1 MRGRSS
7 IAARVAAILAF
18 GPLLCGF
25 GLFEKRDAEIEA
37 GNSALQAGKADDA
50 LAHYDKAV
58 KKLPAE
64 AGTHFDRGAALYAL
78 SRFDE
83 AGQEFLRAT
92 EAKDPALKASAF
104 YNLGNAFF
112 KKEKFKEA
120 VSAYTRSLGLK
131 PDDKQ
136 AKWNLEIAL
145 RKQKDQEDKDKKDKD
160 KKDQDQKNKDQKKDD
175 KDQDKKDKQDQ
186 KKDDQKKDKDKKDKD
201 KDKDKKQDQNQKDK
215 QDQQKQPQEKPSTP
229 KEQEQI
235 QSVLDNLERSSKD
248 LEKERARVRAVRRA
262 PPGRGLCG
270 GRQGVGIC
278 WAARRSAYLPE

>member
-1 MRGRSS
+1 M
-7 IAARVAAILAF
+7 AF
-18 GPLLCGF
+18 GPLLTGF
-25 GLFEKRDAEIEA
+25 GLFEKRDGEIEA
-37 GNSALQAGKADDA
+37 GNAALQAGKADDA
-50 LAHYDKAV
+50 LVHYDKAV

-83 AGQEFLRAT
+83 AGEEFLRAT

-145 RKQKDQEDKDKKDKD
+145 RKQKDKDDKD
-160 KKDQDQKNKDQKKDD
+160 KKDQDQKDKDKKKDDQKKDQDKKDQKKDD
-175 KDQDKKDKQDQ
+175 KKKD
-186 KKDDQKKDKDKKDKD
+186 DKDKKDQTGQGQEGQARPEAAGEAEHAEGAGAD
-201 KDKDKKQDQNQKDK
+201 PVGAR
-215 QDQQKQPQEKPSTP
+215 QPRTQLQRPG
-229 KEQEQI
+229 
-235 QSVLDNLERSSKD
+235 
-248 LEKERARVRAVRRA
+248 ERAGQG
-262 PPGRGLCG
+262 PGR
-270 GRQGVGIC
+270 
-278 WAARRSAYLPE
+278 AARAAGA

>member
-1 MRGRSS
+1 MRRTSRVAAP
-7 IAARVAAILAF
+7 IAMNIAAILAF

-37 GNSALQAGKADDA
+37 GNGALQAGKADDA
-50 LAHYDKAV
+50 LVHYDKAV

-83 AGQEFLRAT
+83 AGEEFLRAT

-120 VSAYTRSLGLK
+120 VSAYTRSLGLR

-145 RKQKDQEDKDKKDKD
+145 RKQKDKEDKD
-160 KKDQDQKNKDQKKDD
+160 KKDQDKKDKDQKKDD
-175 KDQDKKDKQDQ
+175 KKDDQKKDQDKKDKDQ
-186 KKDDQKKDKDKKDKD
+186 KKDDKKDDQKKDQDKKD
-201 KDKDKKQDQNQKDK
+201 QKDK
-215 QDQQKQPQEKPSTP
+215 QDQKPQEKPNTP

-248 LEKERARVRAVRRA
+248 LEKERAKARAVRRA
-262 PPGRGLCG
+262 PPERD
-270 GRQGVGIC
+270 
-278 WAARRSAYLPE
+278 W

>member
-1 MRGRSS
+1 M
-7 IAARVAAILAF
+7 
-18 GPLLCGF
+18 
-25 GLFEKRDAEIEA
+25 
-37 GNSALQAGKADDA
+37 
-50 LAHYDKAV
+50 HYDKAV

-83 AGQEFLRAT
+83 AGEEFLRAT
-92 EAKDPALKASAF
+92 EAKEPALKASAF

-145 RKQKDQEDKDKKDKD
+145 RKQKDKEDKDKKDK
-160 KKDQDQKNKDQKKDD
+160 KNQDDKNKDQKKDD
-175 KDQDKKDKQDQ
+175 KDQDKKDKDDKNKDQ
-186 KKDDQKKDKDKKDKD
+186 KKDDQKKDQDKKDK
-201 KDKDKKQDQNQKDK
+201 QDK
-215 QDQQKQPQEKPSTP
+215 QDKQDKKDEQKQPQEKPSTP

-248 LEKERARVRAVRRA
+248 LEKERAKARAVRRA
-262 PPGRGLCG
+262 PPERD
-270 GRQGVGIC
+270 
-278 WAARRSAYLPE
+278 W

>member
-1 MRGRSS
+1 MRRRGTS
-7 IAARVAAILAF
+7 AATIVGNLAAILAF
-18 GPLLCGF
+18 GPLLTGF
-25 GLFEKRDAEIEA
+25 GLFEKRDGEIEA
-37 GNSALQAGKADDA
+37 GNAALQSGKADDA
-50 LAHYDKAV
+50 LLHYDKAV

-83 AGQEFLRAT
+83 AGEEFLRAT

-120 VSAYTRSLGLK
+120 VSAYTRSLGLR

-145 RKQKDQEDKDKKDKD
+145 RKQKDEQDKQDKQDKKDKKDQDQKDKDKD
-160 KKDQDQKNKDQKKDD
+160 KKDQDQK
-175 KDQDKKDKQDQ
+175 
-186 KKDDQKKDKDKKDKD
+186 DKD
-201 KDKDKKQDQNQKDK
+201 KDKDKKDQKKDQSKKDK
-215 QDQQKQPQEKPSTP
+215 QDQPKQPQEKPSPP

-248 LEKERARVRAVRRA
+248 LEKERAKARAVRRA
-262 PPGRGLCG
+262 PPERD
-270 GRQGVGIC
+270 
-278 WAARRSAYLPE
+278 W

>member
-1 MRGRSS
+1 MRRGSSGRRQGRDAAAN
-7 IAARVAAILAF
+7 IAANIAAILAF
-18 GPLLCGF
+18 GPLLTGF
-25 GLFEKRDAEIEA
+25 GLFEKRDGEIEA
-37 GNSALQAGKADDA
+37 GNAALQAGKADDA
-50 LAHYDKAV
+50 LVHYDKAV

-145 RKQKDQEDKDKKDKD
+145 RKQKDKEDKD
-160 KKDQDQKNKDQKKDD
+160 KKDQDQKDKDKKKDDKNKDQDKKDQKKDD
-175 KDQDKKDKQDQ
+175 K
-186 KKDDQKKDKDKKDKD
+186 KDDQKKDQDKKDQ
-201 KDKDKKQDQNQKDK
+201 DKKDQKDK
-215 QDQQKQPQEKPSTP
+215 QGQKSQEKPSTP

-248 LEKERARVRAVRRA
+248 LEKERAKARAVRRA
-262 PPGRGLCG
+262 PPERD
-270 GRQGVGIC
+270 
-278 WAARRSAYLPE
+278 W

>member
-1 MRGRSS
+1 VRRGG
-7 IAARVAAILAF
+7 IDGAAIAAILAF

-37 GNSALQAGKADDA
+37 GNAALQAGKADDA
-50 LAHYDKAV
+50 LLHYDKAV

-64 AGTHFDRGAALYAL
+64 AGTHFDRGSALYAL

-83 AGQEFLRAT
+83 AGEEFLRAT

-120 VSAYTRSLGLK
+120 VSAYTRSLGLR

-145 RKQKDQEDKDKKDKD
+145 RKQKDKDDQDKKDKD
-160 KKDQDQKNKDQKKDD
+160 DKKKDDKDKKDQKKDD
-175 KDQDKKDKQDQ
+175 KKDDQKKDQDKQDQQDKKDKQDQ
-186 KKDDQKKDKDKKDKD
+186 QK
-201 KDKDKKQDQNQKDK
+201 
-215 QDQQKQPQEKPSTP
+215 PQEKPSP
-229 KEQEQI
+229 PQEQEQI

-248 LEKERARVRAVRRA
+248 LEKERAKARAVRRA
-262 PPGRGLCG
+262 PPERD
-270 GRQGVGIC
+270 
-278 WAARRSAYLPE
+278 W

>member
-1 MRGRSS
+1 VRRRRAAGAP
-7 IAARVAAILAF
+7 IAANVAATLAAILAF

-50 LAHYDKAV
+50 LVHYDKAV

-83 AGQEFLRAT
+83 AGEEFLRAT
-92 EAKDPALKASAF
+92 EAKDPALKESAF

-145 RKQKDQEDKDKKDKD
+145 RKQKDQEKKDKDKKDKD
-160 KKDQDQKNKDQKKDD
+160 DKNKDQKKDD

-186 KKDDQKKDKDKKDKD
+186 KKDDKKDDQKKDQDK
-201 KDKDKKQDQNQKDK
+201 KDK
-215 QDQQKQPQEKPSTP
+215 QDQKDQKQPQEKPSTP

-248 LEKERARVRAVRRA
+248 LEKERAKARAVRRA
-262 PPGRGLCG
+262 PPERD
-270 GRQGVGIC
+270 
-278 WAARRSAYLPE
+278 W

>member
-1 MRGRSS
+1 MRRPSTV
-7 IAARVAAILAF
+7 AARPVAKRAADVAANIAAILAF
-18 GPLLCGF
+18 GPLLTGF

-50 LAHYDKAV
+50 LVHYDKAV

-83 AGQEFLRAT
+83 AGEEFLRAT
-92 EAKDPALKASAF
+92 EARDPALKASAF

-145 RKQKDQEDKDKKDKD
+145 RKQKDKEDKD
-160 KKDQDQKNKDQKKDD
+160 KKDQDKKKDDQKKDDKDKKDQKKDD
-175 KDQDKKDKQDQ
+175 KKDDQKDDQKKDQDKKDQKDKDQKDKQDQ
-186 KKDDQKKDKDKKDKD
+186 KP
-201 KDKDKKQDQNQKDK
+201 QD
-215 QDQQKQPQEKPSTP
+215 KPSTP

-248 LEKERARVRAVRRA
+248 LEKERAKARAVRRA
-262 PPGRGLCG
+262 PPERD
-270 GRQGVGIC
+270 
-278 WAARRSAYLPE
+278 W

>member
-1 MRGRSS
+1 MRRPSTV
-7 IAARVAAILAF
+7 AARPVAKRAADVAANIAAILAF
-18 GPLLCGF
+18 GPLLTGF

-50 LAHYDKAV
+50 LVHYDKAV

-83 AGQEFLRAT
+83 AGEEFLRAT
-92 EAKDPALKASAF
+92 EARDPALKASAF

-145 RKQKDQEDKDKKDKD
+145 RKQKDKEDKD
-160 KKDQDQKNKDQKKDD
+160 KKDQDKKKDDQKKDDKDKKDQKKDD
-175 KDQDKKDKQDQ
+175 KKDDQKKDQDKKDQKDKDQKDKQDQ
-186 KKDDQKKDKDKKDKD
+186 KP
-201 KDKDKKQDQNQKDK
+201 QD
-215 QDQQKQPQEKPSTP
+215 KPSTP

-248 LEKERARVRAVRRA
+248 LEKERAKARAVRRA
-262 PPGRGLCG
+262 PPERD
-270 GRQGVGIC
+270 
-278 WAARRSAYLPE
+278 W

>member
-1 MRGRSS
+1 VRRLGE
-7 IAARVAAILAF
+7 VAALLALA
-18 GPLLCGF
+18 PLLFGF
-25 GLFEKRDAEIEA
+25 GLLEKRDPQVEA
-37 GNSALQAGKADDA
+37 GNAALKSGKAEEA
-50 LAHYDKAV
+50 LTHYDQAV
-58 KKLPAE
+58 KKLP
-64 AGTHFDRGAALYAL
+64 GDSGVHFDRGAALYAL

-83 AGQEFLRAT
+83 AGEEFLRAT

-145 RKQKDQEDKDKKDKD
+145 RKQKDKEEKDKQD
-160 KKDQDQKNKDQKKDD
+160 KKDQDDKNKDQKKDD
-175 KDQDKKDKQDQ
+175 KK
-186 KKDDQKKDKDKKDKD
+186 
-201 KDKDKKQDQNQKDK
+201 KDK
-215 QDQQKQPQEKPSTP
+215 QDQQKENKKDDKKDDHKDDQKKDQDQKDKQDQKDRQDQQKQPQDKPSTP

-248 LEKERARVRAVRRA
+248 LEKERARARAVRRA
-262 PPGRGLCG
+262 PPERD
-270 GRQGVGIC
+270 
-278 WAARRSAYLPE
+278 W

>member
-1 MRGRSS
+1 MATT
-7 IAARVAAILAF
+7 IAAILVF

-37 GNSALQAGKADDA
+37 GNGALQAGKADDA
-50 LAHYDKAV
+50 LVHYDKAV

-83 AGQEFLRAT
+83 AGEEFLRAT

-145 RKQKDQEDKDKKDKD
+145 RKQKDKEDKDKKD
-160 KKDQDQKNKDQKKDD
+160 KKDQDQKDKDKKKDDQKKDD
-175 KDQDKKDKQDQ
+175 KDKKDQDKDKKKDD
-186 KKDDQKKDKDKKDKD
+186 KKDDQKKDDKDKKD
-201 KDKDKKQDQNQKDK
+201 QDKDK
-215 QDQQKQPQEKPSTP
+215 QDQKPQEKPSTP

-248 LEKERARVRAVRRA
+248 LEKERAKARAVRRA
-262 PPGRGLCG
+262 PPERD
-270 GRQGVGIC
+270 
-278 WAARRSAYLPE
+278 W

>member
-1 MRGRSS
+1 MKRAATTAAGRPPLAAR
-7 IAARVAAILAF
+7 IAATIAAILAF
-18 GPLLCGF
+18 GPLLTGF

-50 LAHYDKAV
+50 LLHYDKAV

-83 AGQEFLRAT
+83 AGEEFLRAT

-120 VSAYTRSLGLK
+120 VSAYTRSLGLR

-145 RKQKDQEDKDKKDKD
+145 RKQKDKDEKD
-160 KKDQDQKNKDQKKDD
+160 KKDQDQKNKDKKDD
-175 KDQDKKDKQDQ
+175 KDKKDQDKKDKKDQ
-186 KKDDQKKDKDKKDKD
+186 KKDDQKKDQDQKDKQD
-201 KDKDKKQDQNQKDK
+201 KQDQKDK
-215 QDQQKQPQEKPSTP
+215 QDQQKQPQEKPSPP

-248 LEKERARVRAVRRA
+248 LEKERAKARAVRRA
-262 PPGRGLCG
+262 PPERD
-270 GRQGVGIC
+270 
-278 WAARRSAYLPE
+278 W

>member
-1 MRGRSS
+1 VKRASTGAAPIAVN
-7 IAARVAAILAF
+7 IAAKIATILAF
-18 GPLLCGF
+18 GPLLMGF

-37 GNSALQAGKADDA
+37 GNAALQAGKADDA
-50 LAHYDKAV
+50 LLHYDKAV

-83 AGQEFLRAT
+83 AGEEFLRAT
-92 EAKDPALKASAF
+92 EAKEPALKASAF

-145 RKQKDQEDKDKKDKD
+145 RKQKDKEDKD
-160 KKDQDQKNKDQKKDD
+160 KKDQDKKDQDQKKDDKDKKDQKKDD
-175 KDQDKKDKQDQ
+175 K
-186 KKDDQKKDKDKKDKD
+186 KDDQKKDQDKKDQKDQQD
-201 KDKDKKQDQNQKDK
+201 KDKRDQKDK
-215 QDQQKQPQEKPSTP
+215 QDQQKQPQEKPSAP

-248 LEKERARVRAVRRA
+248 LEKERAKARAVRRA
-262 PPGRGLCG
+262 PPERD
-270 GRQGVGIC
+270 
-278 WAARRSAYLPE
+278 W

>member
-1 MRGRSS
+1 VRRSG
-7 IAARVAAILAF
+7 IVAAILAF
-18 GPLLCGF
+18 GPLLTGF

-37 GNSALQAGKADDA
+37 GNAALLAGKADDA
-50 LAHYDKAV
+50 LLHYDKAV

-83 AGQEFLRAT
+83 AGEEFLRAT

-120 VSAYTRSLGLK
+120 VSAYTRSLGLR
-131 PDDKQ
+131 PEDKQ

-145 RKQKDQEDKDKKDKD
+145 RKQKDKDDKDKKDKD
-160 KKDQDQKNKDQKKDD
+160 KNQKKDD
-175 KDQDKKDKQDQ
+175 KDKDKKDQQDKKKDD
-186 KKDDQKKDKDKKDKD
+186 KKDDQKKDQDKKDQKD
-201 KDKDKKQDQNQKDK
+201 KDK
-215 QDQQKQPQEKPSTP
+215 QDQQKPQEKPSTP

-248 LEKERARVRAVRRA
+248 LEKERAKARAVRRA
-262 PPGRGLCG
+262 PPERD
-270 GRQGVGIC
+270 
-278 WAARRSAYLPE
+278 W